1 MKKRKQKQ
9 YVRFA
14 TISALLMMVLIAFAS
29 YSRAQTMETRP
40 IFAGLSKDDQMV
52 VLSWLNRDCGADDKL
67 ILEDKLKRIGVKL
80 EPVFWEAYRLGP
92 SARSLELD
100 RANFQKR
107 YKERQA
113 WLAKE
118 GHRLFGEQRTKRLM
132 QVSVE
137 QYTQEETANIIVG
150 YKTAAILGL
159 GLVGTQESI
168 MELERIAKDPNNPA
182 SIAAQQAI
190 DAVNARS
197 R

>member
-1 MKKRKQKQ
+1 MRICKQQQ
-9 YVRFA
+9 YVRFVA
-14 TISALLMMVLIAFAS
+14 ISAVVTVALFAS
-29 YSRAQTMETRP
+29 ASIAPAQTPEDRP
-40 IFAGLSKDDQMV
+40 AFAGLSKDDQML
-52 VLSWLNRDCGADDKL
+52 VLSWLNRDCGADDRL
-67 ILEDKLKRIGVKL
+67 VLEGELKRVGTKL

-118 GHRLFGEQRTKRLM
+118 GLRLFGEQETERLM

-137 QYTQEETANIIVG
+137 QYTQKETANIVVG
-150 YKTAAILGL
+150 YKTTAVLAL
-159 GLVGTQESI
+159 GLVGTQKSLI
-168 MELERIAKDPNNPA
+168 ELERIAKEPDNPV
-182 SIAAQQAI
+182 STAAQQAI
-190 DAVNARS
+190 AAMKVRS